1 MGFTDKIITGK
12 TERIE
17 ELEALLETNQGNYSE
32 LEVAYD
38 HAIMQRDARINE
50 MTQFK
55 TASTDATEK
64 THAIYKQL
72 KEMEDSRNEEILK
85 NVQMKEEVF
94 LTNKELDYCRLTEM
108 GNLNDHITRLA
119 DQITEMEINK
129 EAKKKQK
136 ENEIL
141 ILGEKL

>member
-50 MTQFK
+50 M
-55 TASTDATEK
+55 
-64 THAIYKQL
+64 
-72 KEMEDSRNEEILK
+72 N
-85 NVQMKEEVF
+85 
-94 LTNKELDYCRLTEM
+94 
-108 GNLNDHITRLA
+108 
-119 DQITEMEINK
+119 
-129 EAKKKQK
+129 
-136 ENEIL
+136 
-141 ILGEKL
+141 

>member
-1 MGFTDKIITGK
+1 MGFTDKIINGK
-12 TERIE
+12 TEKIE

-55 TASTDATEK
+55 TASADATEK
-64 THAIYKQL
+64 LHAVYKQL

-85 NVQMKEEVF
+85 NVRMKEEVA
-94 LTNKELDYCRLTEM
+94 LTNREM
-108 GNLNDHITRLA
+108 DKLQTVDIVNLHDKIT
-119 DQITEMEINK
+119 
-129 EAKKKQK
+129 
-136 ENEIL
+136 
-141 ILGEKL
+141 KLED